1 MNKNKTKQKIGLSL
15 IILLVITIVVY
26 LKYSGILG
34 YMTSLEQL
42 KDYIEGFGSKA
53 YIVFFI
59 LQLISIIIAPIP
71 SNVTAVAGAMIFG
84 MWGSFIIT
92 TLAIICGSAIVFSLS
107 RIYGKAFTEKFMSQK
122 SLKKYENL
130 INSSKGE
137 ITIALMLLFPFFP
150 DDIINFLVGLSGMSF
165 KKYFIILIL
174 TRPWEI
180 LIASAMGSA
189 SITVPLWILGLIIA
203 VSIVLIINSNKI
215 EDKLTKII
223 KAI

>member
-107 RIYGKAFTEKFMSQK
+107 RIYGKAFTEKFVSQK